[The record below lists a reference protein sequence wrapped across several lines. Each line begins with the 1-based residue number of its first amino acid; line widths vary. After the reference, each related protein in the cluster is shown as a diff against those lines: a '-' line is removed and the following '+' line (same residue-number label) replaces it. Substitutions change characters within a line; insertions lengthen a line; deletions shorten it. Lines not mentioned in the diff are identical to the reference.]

1 MDTRTEPTDRSASV
15 HDQTRALALQMHAG
29 FETLNR
35 RLGTIEATL
44 VRIER
49 SLDDKPSRSE
59 LETLHRSVADKPDRS
74 DLQEIEKI
82 LHQKPD
88 RAEIKD
94 ENRTLVLIVV
104 SVATLFAGLFTAMQ
118 ALL

>member
-1 MDTRTEPTDRSASV
+1 M
-15 HDQTRALALQMHAG
+15 
-29 FETLNR
+29 
-35 RLGTIEATL
+35 GTIEETL
-44 VRIER
+44 ARIER
-49 SLDDKPSRSE
+49 T
-59 LETLHRSVADKPDRS
+59 LEEKSSKAD
-74 DLQEIEKI
+74 LLEIEKI

>member
-1 MDTRTEPTDRSASV
+1 MV
-15 HDQTRALALQMHAG
+15 TRADQDDALARAQDQIRALGLQMHTG

-35 RLGTIEATL
+35 RLGTMEETL
-44 VRIER
+44 ARIER
-49 SLDDKPSRSE
+49 SLEEKSSK
-59 LETLHRSVADKPDRS
+59 AD
-74 DLQEIEKI
+74 LLEIEKI

>member
-1 MDTRTEPTDRSASV
+1 
-15 HDQTRALALQMHAG
+15 MHTG

-35 RLGTIEATL
+35 RLGTMEETL
-44 VRIER
+44 ARIER
-49 SLDDKPSRSE
+49 SLDDKPSRSG
-59 LETLHRSVADKPDRS
+59 LDTIHRSLEEKSSKAD
-74 DLQEIEKI
+74 LLEIEKI